1 MRKILLI
8 ISFFYLGGTL
18 LAQNSEMVVDTVVKR
33 FTEQLTYFPHEKIYL
48 QTDKADY
55 LSGERIW
62 LRSHLVDA
70 LNNQPVFM
78 SRYVYVELFN
88 PFDELVKRVK
98 IRHDSTGVYAGYLD
112 LDQELPEGSYTIR
125 AYTRYMQNRGNEAFI
140 RKTVNVLD
148 PYSLQIEPLP
158 EFFLL
163 EKEVDMSFKFIER
176 MNGDT
181 IIPEI
186 VTLRMA
192 DGPIKTVSP
201 KNRPDFRERFSLTEK
216 SNRSLLLSVIH
227 KGRKYNRYYP
237 IPYPAGDFDVSFHP
251 EGGWLV
257 PGQTC
262 RVGFKAVNPSGL
274 SEDVSGTIYSSKD
287 KEIVQF
293 QSLKLGMGFFNFIP
307 EDGEKYYAVCMT
319 GNGDTRRF
327 DLPVSDARA
336 VGVNVKHLRNHFL
349 VHILKGESARVDSL
363 SLVIHHKGIVLHHE
377 PCSSESGNYTFSAD
391 FFPSGISSI
400 LLLDAN
406 YNIISER
413 LVFNING
420 EDFATLETNLS
431 APAYKRRELVTLK
444 LQLAE
449 TGMKSTHNN
458 IAVSVVDKNV
468 VVPDTANSLVSTL
481 LLSSE
486 LKGYVESPASYFT
499 GKREDLTALDV
510 LLLTQGWRRY
520 DIPGVLKGRI
530 ENPEILPEQFQEIS
544 GKAEAKFFRSMDEG
558 KISLYATLDTLSSIE
573 TTAADEKGCFIFKVE
588 FPEGTEITVQSL
600 DRRDRAGNFIYLDE
614 IIYPD
619 YDLATL
625 PARRQLQEAGGN
637 KDNSDIDSYLKHANE
652 EYSQKYGMR
661 TIMLEE
667 VTITAQGVKNHKES
681 VYYSPI
687 SSSGLTTAEDIQ
699 KRNLSNMLAVLLA
712 TEGVVVR
719 GGERITTT
727 RSDMPVLFVIDD
739 IPYISFDVLSMDV
752 NDIDNLFVIKEHTSM
767 FGYYPETSGALVI
780 TTRGSTYQRSKS
792 INIDRIRPLGYQMAA
807 ELYSPKYE
815 TKAQLESP
823 IPDLRTTIYWNPGV
837 QFSPS
842 GEAVIEFY
850 SADSP
855 TTYRVVGEGVTI
867 DGKMVQFSREIV
879 IESSE
884 GRTR

>member
-1 MRKILLI
+1 MKKVFLI
-8 ISFFYLGGTL
+8 ISFFYLGSTL
-18 LAQNSEMVVDTVVKR
+18 LAQDSDMVVDTVVKR

-70 LNNQPVFM
+70 LNNQPTFM

-112 LDQELPEGSYTIR
+112 LDQELPEGSYTLR
-125 AYTRYMQNRGNEAFI
+125 AYTRYMRNRGNEAFF

-158 EFFLL
+158 EFSLL
-163 EKEVDMSFKFIER
+163 EKGVDVNFKFIER
-176 MNGDT
+176 VNGDT
-181 IIPEI
+181 IVPEI
-186 VTLRMA
+186 VTLKMA

-201 KNRPDFRERFSLTEK
+201 KNGFDFRERFPLAEK
-216 SNRSLLLSVIH
+216 SNRNLLLSIVH
-227 KGRKYNRYYP
+227 KGRKYNRYYS
-237 IPYPAGDFDVSFHP
+237 IPYPSSDFDVSFHP

-274 SEDVSGTIYSSKD
+274 GEDISGIIYDSKD
-287 KEIVQF
+287 KEVMQF
-293 QSLKLGMGFFNFIP
+293 KSLKLGMGFFNFIP
-307 EDGEKYYAVCMT
+307 EDGEKYHAVCMT

-327 DLPVSDARA
+327 DLPVPDTRA
-336 VGVNVKHLRNHFL
+336 VAVNVKQLRNHFL

-377 PCSSESGNYTFSAD
+377 PCSSESGNYTFPEE
-391 FFPSGISSI
+391 FFPSGISSV
-400 LLLDAN
+400 LLLDAH

-431 APAYKRRELVTLK
+431 APLYQCRKLVTLN
-444 LQLAE
+444 LQLAG
-449 TGMKSTHNN
+449 TGMESAHNN

-520 DIPGVLKGRI
+520 DIPGVLKGKI

-544 GKAEAKFFRSMDEG
+544 GKAEAMFFRSMDEG
-558 KISLYATLDTLSSIE
+558 KISLYATLDTLSSMEI
-573 TTAADEKGCFIFKVE
+573 TAADEKGRFMFMVE

-600 DRRDRAGNFIYLDE
+600 DRKERAGNFISLDE
-614 IIYPD
+614 ITYPD
-619 YDLATL
+619 YHLATL
-625 PARRQLQEAGGN
+625 SARRQLKGAD
-637 KDNSDIDSYLKHANE
+637 KADFDIDSYLKHADE

-661 TIMLEE
+661 NIMLEE
-667 VTITAQGVKNHKES
+667 VTVTAKSIKNYKES

-687 SSSGLTTAEDIQ
+687 SSSGLTTAEDIR
-699 KRNLSNMLAVLLA
+699 KRNFSSMLAVLLA

-719 GGERITTT
+719 GGDRITTT
-727 RSDMPVLFVIDD
+727 RSDMPILFVIDD
-739 IPYISFDVLSMDV
+739 MPYTSFDVLSMDV

-780 TTRGSTYQRSKS
+780 TTSGSSYQRIKS
-792 INIDRIRPLGYQMAA
+792 INIDRIRPLGYQEAA
-807 ELYSPKYE
+807 EFYSPKYE
-815 TKAQLESP
+815 TKAQFESP
-823 IPDLRTTIYWNPGV
+823 MSDLRTTIYWNPGV

-855 TTYRVVGEGVTI
+855 TTYQVVGEGVTV
-867 DGKMVQFSREIV
+867 DGKMVQFSREIA
-879 IESSE
+879 IESNVK
-884 GRTR
+884 